1 MTETLASINRNT
13 AISNTRSRYFPNEEG
28 SESFMAFGS
37 KREFMLRLS
46 RYSDVNWWTVT
57 VNREKAFIFL

>member
-1 MTETLASINRNT
+1 
-13 AISNTRSRYFPNEEG
+13 
-28 SESFMAFGS
+28 MAFGS